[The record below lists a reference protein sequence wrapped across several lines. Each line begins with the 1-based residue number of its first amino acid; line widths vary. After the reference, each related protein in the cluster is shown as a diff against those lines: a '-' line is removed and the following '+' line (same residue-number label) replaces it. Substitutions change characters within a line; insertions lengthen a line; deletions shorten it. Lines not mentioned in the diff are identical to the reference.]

1 MSTDVKAE
9 SNAGEPAAQPDGVR
23 VSPAFAKVAAYAWRF
38 VVIAAAAYVI
48 VYGLVQLRLIVL
60 PVIVALLLSTILTP
74 PAHWLTDRGLPHMLS
89 TWVVVIAS
97 IAVFI
102 GLFAL
107 IAPQV
112 ASEVG
117 QMGRDI
123 RSGSE
128 QVLEWASEGPLNL
141 SQEQIENFVDQ
152 AGERLRDNSSTL
164 TQGAL
169 AGAIRL
175 VELVAATILMLV
187 LTFFFIKDGRQM
199 WDWITKHLAAGHQKD
214 AREIGKRAWATLSA
228 YVRGTAL
235 IALVD
240 ALLIGIALMVVGV
253 PLVVPL
259 MLLTFIGGFFPV
271 VGAFAAG
278 LVAVL
283 IALATGGLV
292 DALIIAVVITLIQ
305 QLEGDLLQPLI
316 LGRAVKLHP
325 VVVLL
330 SLTAGAIL
338 AGVAGAFLAVPVAA
352 VAASVGNYLKSP
364 RRT

>member
-1 MSTDVKAE
+1 MTAEISEVKADRTD
-9 SNAGEPAAQPDGVR
+9 SSARPDGVR
-23 VSPAFAKVAAYAWRF
+23 VSPGFAKIAAYAWRF
-38 VVIAAAAYVI
+38 VVIVAGAYAI

-60 PVIVALLLSTILTP
+60 PVIVALFLSTILAP
-74 PAHWLTDRGLPHMLS
+74 PAHWLTGRGLPHLLS
-89 TWVVVIAS
+89 TWLVVIGS
-97 IAVFI
+97 IAVF
-102 GLFAL
+102 GGMFAL

-112 ASEVG
+112 AGEVG
-117 QMGRDI
+117 QMSRDLKAGVQDI
-123 RSGSE
+123 L
-128 QVLEWASEGPLNL
+128 QWASEGPLNL
-141 SQEQIENFVDQ
+141 SEKQIQNFVDQ
-152 AGERLRDNSSTL
+152 ASQRLQDNSSTL

-169 AGAIRL
+169 AGAVAV
-175 VELVAATILMLV
+175 VELIAATVLMLV
-187 LTFFFIKDGRQM
+187 ITFFFIKDGKQM
-199 WDWITKHLAAGHQKD
+199 WGWITKHLDDRHQRD
-214 AREIGKRAWATLSA
+214 AEEIGKRAWATLGA

-240 ALLIGIALMVVGV
+240 AVLIGIALVIVGV

-259 MLLTFIGGFFPV
+259 MLLTFLGGFFPV

-292 DALIIAVVITLIQ
+292 DALIIGAVITAIQ

-316 LGRAVKLHP
+316 LGRAVRLHP

-330 SLTAGAIL
+330 SLTAGGIL

-352 VAASVGNYLKSP
+352 VAATIGNYLSN
-364 RRT
+364 RT